1 MLRERNDIISRLS
14 RRRWATIVLILHITG
29 LIGAVILAN
38 LMPFSSPALF
48 VCIGLAAILGYLVAV
63 ILGFAHFSTYLLVL
77 YGAVA
82 FSLWKSGS
90 AFWLPLAVVSGSF
103 FPVVFFSTVLH
114 RMLRREGVASEP
126 LASILRSDMIADLRR
141 QFLLIH
147 NVVGMQGRASESL
160 AESTT
165 RLVDGDEILSRG
177 AAYQVQQMSRAQNDH
192 DQLADRL
199 SLLADHLLSFTAL
212 LVAADGHQNI
222 LVRKLAEITIPE
234 EAEAVLRR
242 SIEGGSDRL
251 KLAIR
256 LTGEFDR
263 MLEQCR
269 IFLHDAGKRQ
279 ADFNL
284 WLNSVESTL
293 RSREKVMSELKANA
307 TSLYSSIRQT
317 HVEYSNLNVT
327 LDRMVR

>member
-1 MLRERNDIISRLS
+1 
-14 RRRWATIVLILHITG
+14 
-29 LIGAVILAN
+29 
-38 LMPFSSPALF
+38 
-48 VCIGLAAILGYLVAV
+48 
-63 ILGFAHFSTYLLVL
+63 
-77 YGAVA
+77 
-82 FSLWKSGS
+82 
-90 AFWLPLAVVSGSF
+90 
-103 FPVVFFSTVLH
+103 
-114 RMLRREGVASEP
+114 
-126 LASILRSDMIADLRR
+126 
-141 QFLLIH
+141 
-147 NVVGMQGRASESL
+147 
-160 AESTT
+160 
-165 RLVDGDEILSRG
+165 
-177 AAYQVQQMSRAQNDH
+177 
-192 DQLADRL
+192 
-199 SLLADHLLSFTAL
+199 
-212 LVAADGHQNI
+212 
-222 LVRKLAEITIPE
+222 
-234 EAEAVLRR
+234 VLRR